1 MNKNTGC
8 SFRGFSSIPST
19 YMVVH
24 SNSRNN
30 HLWPLWA
37 LHIHGPQIYM
47 CTQGTDTHEDST
59 HTSKIKVNKSLKMR
73 PMMDTER
80 HPDIPERKELYAVE
94 WGLLTFIPLCSACT
108 RVSVEARGQFAGVT
122 SLLLPH
128 GSGD

>member
-1 MNKNTGC
+1 MVART
-8 SFRGFSSIPST
+8 FRQKS
-19 YMVVH
+19 H
-24 SNSRNN
+24 
-30 HLWPLWA
+30 
-37 LHIHGPQIYM
+37 
-47 CTQGTDTHEDST
+47 TH
-59 HTSKIKVNKSLKMR
+59 KMKVNKSLKMR